1 MIQVVLS
8 FASFITGV
16 AFAMQSAVNG
26 ALRKATENPIFA
38 SIASFTGGLLILP
51 WLLILSHMSGLFTI
65 PSIELLITETKW
77 WMYIG
82 GVFGVVLV
90 LGSVLLTK
98 KIGFTTYFS
107 LLISGQLVGSVVAD
121 AIGFLGTEIIMPT
134 PIRFAGILLL
144 VIGTILIQR

>member
-1 MIQVVLS
+1 M
-8 FASFITGV
+8 
-16 AFAMQSAVNG
+16 
-26 ALRKATENPIFA
+26 
-38 SIASFTGGLLILP
+38 ILP

-90 LGSVLLTK
+90 LGAVLLMK

-121 AIGFLGTEIIMPT
+121 AIGFLGTETIMPT

-144 VIGTILIQR
+144 IIGTILIQR